1 MALYRCAACGS
12 PNVVTD
18 TQIGGLKYD
27 YLKGAVGTAIL
38 GAGGA
43 AAGIKNQQQ
52 QVFKCP
58 DCGMTLSYAMP
69 EEIKQVIDLGV
80 MSLNARAHLK
90 LRGSPIE
97 WEYLTSKFK
106 NIEFGGADELAMELK
121 QQKDLKEKHG
131 MELLRSKGTATQE
144 EFDAAIDYLRLF
156 AHRMGYDRSIYAPAP
171 PEEYTPATPTSLAD
185 YAAYCSALDIFIENF
200 FRYLQL
206 SKEESTYRGLH
217 FPLAFKEYLYAY
229 ICNKYT
235 ALTGDYISYAPYF
248 FESET
253 CGMMIVADPFLY
265 ELIRT
270 SEKTSAAYRWEKNK
284 EFYEEYNTKWIT
296 KYIIRTISAQHYEYV
311 DGAFIPKLREKDG
324 ILYYWDKSFLTSP
337 LQYPEHT
344 PRDCT
349 RFEENQ
355 IYPSVIAEEA
365 AQEIVENYFMY
376 YPEKREKFNAQ
387 VAEYYKKAKQRTKQ
401 TDELKACKDKIET
414 ISQSIGAANEKIAS
428 LERKIFGKKKAA
440 EQIEALKQTIAEQEK
455 QKQAMKAEADRLNK
469 EISSFESEEAF
480 GWRMRKEWDYFIA
493 WHPVQ

>member
-43 AAGIKNQQQ
+43 AAGMKNQQQ

-171 PEEYTPATPTSLAD
+171 PEEYTPATPTSLAN

-253 CGMMIVADPFLY
+253 CGMMIV
-265 ELIRT
+265 R
-270 SEKTSAAYRWEKNK
+270 
-284 EFYEEYNTKWIT
+284 
-296 KYIIRTISAQHYEYV
+296 
-311 DGAFIPKLREKDG
+311 G
-324 ILYYWDKSFLTSP
+324 
-337 LQYPEHT
+337 
-344 PRDCT
+344 
-349 RFEENQ
+349 
-355 IYPSVIAEEA
+355 
-365 AQEIVENYFMY
+365 
-376 YPEKREKFNAQ
+376 
-387 VAEYYKKAKQRTKQ
+387 QR
-401 TDELKACKDKIET
+401 
-414 ISQSIGAANEKIAS
+414 N
-428 LERKIFGKKKAA
+428 
-440 EQIEALKQTIAEQEK
+440 
-455 QKQAMKAEADRLNK
+455 
-469 EISSFESEEAF
+469 
-480 GWRMRKEWDYFIA
+480 
-493 WHPVQ
+493 

>member
-43 AAGIKNQQQ
+43 AAGMKNQQQ

-156 AHRMGYDRSIYAPAP
+156 AHRMGYDRSIYAL
-171 PEEYTPATPTSLAD
+171 SL
-185 YAAYCSALDIFIENF
+185 IHI
-200 FRYLQL
+200 
-206 SKEESTYRGLH
+206 
-217 FPLAFKEYLYAY
+217 
-229 ICNKYT
+229 
-235 ALTGDYISYAPYF
+235 
-248 FESET
+248 
-253 CGMMIVADPFLY
+253 
-265 ELIRT
+265 
-270 SEKTSAAYRWEKNK
+270 
-284 EFYEEYNTKWIT
+284 
-296 KYIIRTISAQHYEYV
+296 
-311 DGAFIPKLREKDG
+311 
-324 ILYYWDKSFLTSP
+324 
-337 LQYPEHT
+337 
-344 PRDCT
+344 
-349 RFEENQ
+349 
-355 IYPSVIAEEA
+355 
-365 AQEIVENYFMY
+365 
-376 YPEKREKFNAQ
+376 
-387 VAEYYKKAKQRTKQ
+387 
-401 TDELKACKDKIET
+401 
-414 ISQSIGAANEKIAS
+414 
-428 LERKIFGKKKAA
+428 
-440 EQIEALKQTIAEQEK
+440 
-455 QKQAMKAEADRLNK
+455 
-469 EISSFESEEAF
+469 
-480 GWRMRKEWDYFIA
+480 
-493 WHPVQ
+493 